1 MNVIGIIP
9 SRLESSRL
17 PRKALVDICGL
28 PMIVHVFKRCEFA
41 KSLDEVYVAT
51 DSDEI
56 CHVVE
61 QYGGKV
67 LMTSS
72 HHENGTERI
81 AEAAQNIDAK
91 IIVNIQGDEALVMP
105 EHIDSAINALVED
118 NNVNVS
124 ILVNS
129 FSKKGSQSD
138 IKVVLDQNDNVMYLS
153 RSDIPS
159 DSRTKDVSFLKA
171 YHILPFRKD
180 FLMEYVKWDKG
191 YLEKIEYHEHLRIL
205 ERGHKIRAVKVDN
218 NGISVDTKEDL
229 LEVRALM
236 EKDHLFP
243 YEKID

>member
-1 MNVIGIIP
+1 MKIVAIIP

-41 KSLDEVYVAT
+41 KSLDAVFVAT
-51 DSDEI
+51 DSEEI
-56 CHVVE
+56 RQVVE
-61 QYGGKV
+61 QYGGTV
-67 LMTSS
+67 LLTSS
-72 HHENGTERI
+72 HHNNGTERI
-81 AEAAQNIDAK
+81 AEAAENIDAD
-91 IIVNIQGDEALVMP
+91 IIVNVQGDEALVMP
-105 EHIDSAINALVED
+105 EHIDSAVNALVED
-118 NNVNVS
+118 KNVNVS

-129 FSKKGSQSD
+129 FWKKGSQSD

-159 DSRTKDVSFLKA
+159 DARTKDVTLLKA

-180 FLMEYVKWDKG
+180 FLMEYMKWDKG
-191 YLEKIEYHEHLRIL
+191 YLENIEYHEHLRIL

-218 NGISVDTKEDL
+218 NGISVDTNEDL

-236 EKDHLFP
+236 ERDHLFP
-243 YEKID
+243 Y